1 MKKNIQALINICFLV
16 SIIALIYQNNVQQ
29 DKIEIIKLSAN
40 FDESSLITRFDE
52 IIIKL
57 TDIQE
62 INNLQ
67 EETLKSWQLLL
78 NEKSSQ
84 IFNNQE
90 NLKIT
95 EKNVLILFDDRNK
108 HREAINENIEV
119 TKRNSMQIEA
129 LIKYTEKIV
138 KNM

>member
-138 KNM
+138 KNT

>member
-16 SIIALIYQNNVQQ
+16 SIIALIYHNNVQQ
-29 DKIEIIKLSAN
+29 DKIDLIKLSAN
-40 FDESSLITRFDE
+40 FDESSLTTRFDE

-57 TDIQE
+57 REIEE

-67 EETLKSWQLLL
+67 EETFKSWQLLL

-129 LIKYTEKIV
+129 LIKYTEKMV